1 MTAPEPQTGT
11 VVLPPTEVLAV
22 KRGWQTLLQGLAI
35 DVVVAVAL
43 VILATLPA
51 LDSWDTLR
59 LQIGVISFTVAK
71 SVVQAVVSW
80 VVRRWFDQSGSSQP
94 LPALTAASPDDD
106 QREH

>member
-1 MTAPEPQTGT
+1 MSATTNI
-11 VVLPPTEVLAV
+11 PPTEVLAV

-59 LQIGVISFTVAK
+59 LQIGIISFTLAK
-71 SVVQAVVSW
+71 SVVQAIVSW
-80 VVRRWFDQSGSSQP
+80 VVRRWFDKSGSSQP
-94 LPALTAASPDDD
+94 MPVLTAASPDDGEPT
-106 QREH
+106 QRII

>member
-1 MTAPEPQTGT
+1 MTAPEPLTSPAT
-11 VVLPPTEVLAV
+11 VPSTEVLAV

-59 LQIGVISFTVAK
+59 LQIGVISFTVSK
-71 SVVQAVVSW
+71 SIVQALAAW
-80 VVRRWFDQSGSSQP
+80 VIRRWFDRSGHAKP
-94 LPALTAASPDDD
+94 MPIDGEPT
-106 QREH
+106 QRIT

>member
-1 MTAPEPQTGT
+1 MSATADI
-11 VVLPPTEVLAV
+11 PPTEVLAV

-59 LQIGVISFTVAK
+59 LQIGIISFTLAK
-71 SVVQAVVSW
+71 SVVQAIVSW
-80 VVRRWFDQSGSSQP
+80 VVRRWFDKSGSSQP
-94 LPALTAASPDDD
+94 LPVLTADTSPDDGEPT
-106 QREH
+106 QRII